1 MMYESFSLNW
11 LLECTM
17 NIHIT
22 MQESIQTKGFTV
34 QSKNLIQT
42 KKILEWFATFY
53 LFCVFLAS
61 ISSLGGAVGR
71 TATYGFEF

>member
-1 MMYESFSLNW
+1 MYESLSLNW

-17 NIHIT
+17 NIHST

-42 KKILEWFATFY
+42 KKFKNGLLHFIYFVY
-53 LFCVFLAS
+53 FL
-61 ISSLGGAVGR
+61 LQ
-71 TATYGFEF
+71 F

>member
-17 NIHIT
+17 NIHST

-42 KKILEWFATFY
+42 KKIQEWFATFY
-53 LFCVFLAS
+53 LFCVFLAT
-61 ISSLGGAVGR
+61 ILSLGGAVGR
-71 TATYGFEF
+71 TASYGFEF